1 MFDKII
7 DFDKSLLVCIN
18 SFKSDFFDD
27 FFFIFSGQLVWLLT
41 ASVIIGILIINQ
53 KKDFVFVV
61 LALVFLIAISD
72 QISSGIIKK
81 LVERQRPT
89 HEPTLEGMVNIVH
102 NCRGG
107 GFSFVSS
114 HAANG
119 FAFATFSALLVKN
132 RIYSITLLIWAF
144 FTGYSRLYLGVH
156 YPLDVLGGSIVGIG
170 TGFLVYFILKKVRPV
185 CCRKPVADAKALW
198 VTGSLVLTLAVISIW
213 HRNLLCLA

>member
-7 DFDKSLLVCIN
+7 DFDKNLLVSIN
-18 SFKSDFFDD
+18 NFKSDFFDD
-27 FFFIFSGQLVWLLT
+27 FFFIFSGQLAWLLT
-41 ASVIIGILIINQ
+41 ATVIISVLIINQ

-61 LALVFLIAISD
+61 LALVLLIALSD
-72 QISSGIIKK
+72 HISSGIIKK

-102 NCRGG
+102 NYKGG

-119 FAFATFSALLVKN
+119 FAFATFSALLMKN
-132 RIYSITLLIWAF
+132 RMYSITQLVWAF

-156 YPLDVLGGSIVGIG
+156 YPLDVLCGSIVGIG
-170 TGFLVYFILKKVRPV
+170 AGFLVYFILKKTRPA
-185 CCRKPVADAKALW
+185 CCQKPVTNLQALW
-198 VTGSLVLTLAVISIW
+198 ITGSLVLTLAVISIW
-213 HRNLLCLA
+213 HGNLLWLA